1 MCDCRFP
8 GRASGGYSILRAPV
22 RPNTSLSTETA
33 LIYDGVHL
41 FARALHQLDQSQVH
55 AVWSGAVLS
64 TEQVINTRPLSC
76 DGQDTWQH
84 GNSLV
89 NFMKLVSPG
98 SLLHVD
104 RLLTEA
110 GAG

>member
-1 MCDCRFP
+1 MLFSQHLRDFRFP

-22 RPNTSLSTETA
+22 RPNSSLSTETA

-41 FARALHQLDQSQVH
+41 FARALHQLDQSQVQ
-55 AVWSGAVLS
+55 AVGRAVLS
-64 TEQVINTRPLSC
+64 AEQVINTRPLSC

-89 NFMKLVSPG
+89 NFMKLVS
-98 SLLHVD
+98 
-104 RLLTEA
+104 A
-110 GAG
+110 GLAYFSC